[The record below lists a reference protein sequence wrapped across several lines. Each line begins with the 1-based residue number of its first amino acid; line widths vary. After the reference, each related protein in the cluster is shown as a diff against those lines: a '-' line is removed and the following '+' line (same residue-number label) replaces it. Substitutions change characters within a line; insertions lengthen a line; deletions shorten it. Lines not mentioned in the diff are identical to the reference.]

1 MIISGILSGISYAS
15 QLLIF
20 RYLIPVIQDGFF
32 LSFTFVFIASFYG
45 LGSMVYLLITDYEMV
60 ISQTGIYYLTTVGS
74 GIFTSI
80 GIVAINLAVSKGP
93 SSICAAIMHSNSI
106 LILLYN
112 VFVYN
117 QTINLL

>member
-15 QLLIF
+15 QLLLF
-20 RYLIPVIQDGFF
+20 RFLIPVIHDGFF
-32 LSFTFVFIASFYG
+32 LSFAFVLIASFYG
-45 LGSMVYLLITDYEMV
+45 IGSMAYLLITDYDTV
-60 ISQTGIYYLTTVGS
+60 VSQSGIYYLSTFGS

-93 SSICAAIMHSNSI
+93 SSISAAILHSNSI
-106 LILLYN
+106 LTLVFN

-117 QTINLL
+117 Q